1 MNLHLLRKLAA
12 EFLGTAGIV
21 ATVVGTGH
29 MAESLN
35 ADATVGLVLMALGV
49 GAVLFG
55 AIAMLMPVSG
65 AHFNPAV
72 TIVMGLQRK
81 IGFPEGSLYISS
93 QILGAIA
100 GAGLGNLMF
109 MQAIFSSNGG
119 TRANAGSMLG
129 EVVASFGLVL
139 LILFFVRQN
148 QLNLIAP
155 GVALWIIAGH
165 FFTSSTSF
173 ANPAVTIGRS
183 FTDTLTGIDLASTM
197 SFIPM
202 QVIGA
207 LLAFLVFKFFYGN
220 QEEHHV

>member
-1 MNLHLLRKLAA
+1 MNLHLLRKLFA

-29 MAESLN
+29 MAQSLN
-35 ADATVGLVLMALGV
+35 ADATVGLVLMALAV

-81 IGFPEGSLYISS
+81 IGFTQGSLYISS
-93 QILGAIA
+93 QILGAIS
-100 GAGLGNLMF
+100 GAALGNLMF

-129 EVVASFGLVL
+129 EVVATFGLVL
-139 LILFFVRQN
+139 MILFFVRQN
-148 QLNLIAP
+148 QLNFIAP

-202 QVIGA
+202 QLVGA
-207 LLAFLVFKFFYGN
+207 LLALLVFKLFYPN
-220 QEEHHV
+220 QKENHA

>member
-29 MAESLN
+29 MAQSLE

-55 AIAMLMPVSG
+55 AISMLMPVSG

-72 TIVMGLQRK
+72 TIVLGLQRR
-81 IGFPEGSLYISS
+81 IGFGEGSLYISS

-100 GAGLGNLMF
+100 GAGVGNLMF
-109 MQAIFSSNGG
+109 MQPLFSSNLGA
-119 TRANAGSMLG
+119 RANAGSMLG

-139 LILFFVRQN
+139 LILFFIRQN
-148 QLNLIAP
+148 QLKLIAP

-183 FTDTLTGIDLASTM
+183 FTETITGIDVQSALT
-197 SFIPM
+197 FIPM
-202 QVIGA
+202 QLVGA
-207 LLAFLVFKFFYGN
+207 LLALAVFKFFFSN
-220 QEEHHV
+220 LKEQHV